1 VDAPG
6 FVLDLTGPGPKL
18 SRVRACV
25 IFNPAAKGQKAERF
39 RRCLDVIATEATF
52 QQTTAPHDARRLA
65 TKAVAEGFDTIIA
78 AGGDGTLNEVL
89 NGIGDAPDGFN
100 QVRLGVL
107 PLGTVNVF
115 ARELKIPLQ
124 PEAAWAALRRN
135 QEQRVDLAFV
145 ESGEP
150 GQQQRTYIAQLAG
163 AGLDSRAIELVN
175 WPLKKKIGPLAYVV
189 AGLRA
194 MNEKYGE
201 ILVSDGIRT
210 LTGQLV
216 LVGNGRLYG
225 GKFQVFPGADMA
237 DGKLDVAVF
246 PKVNWPTLC
255 RCGLALLLQG
265 KLPEAKVIRLR
276 ASSFTVIGES
286 FTRFEV
292 DGELAGQLP
301 VRFGLRPAALRVLVP

>member
-1 VDAPG
+1 MLLG
-6 FVLDLTGPGPKL
+6 FVLDLNRPTSKL

-39 RRCLDVIATEATF
+39 RRCLDVIAAEATLH
-52 QQTTAPHDARRLA
+52 QTTAPRDARRLA

-89 NGIGDAPDGFN
+89 NGIGDAPDGFAR
-100 QVRLGVL
+100 VRLGVL
-107 PLGTVNVF
+107 PLGTANVF
-115 ARELKIPLQ
+115 ARELRIPLQ
-124 PEAAWAALRRN
+124 PEPAWAALRRD

-150 GQQQRTYIAQLAG
+150 GRQQRTYFAQLAG

-175 WPLKKKIGPLAYVV
+175 WPLKKKIGPLAYVF

-194 MNEKYGE
+194 MNGKHSK
-201 ILVSDGIRT
+201 IVVSDGIRT

-225 GKFQVFPGADMA
+225 GKFQVFPGADLA
-237 DGKLDVAVF
+237 DGKLDVCVF
-246 PKVNWPTLC
+246 PKVNWPTLG
-255 RCGLALLLQG
+255 RCGFTLLLRG
-265 KLPEAKVIRLR
+265 KLPEAKVVRLR
-276 ASSFTVIGES
+276 ASSFTVIGERS
-286 FTRFEV
+286 TRFEV
-292 DGELAGQLP
+292 DGELGGKLP
-301 VRFGLRPAALRVLVP
+301 ARFGLQPAALRVLVP